1 MFWTISSA
9 GFWDRAARKPAVAPF
24 LTWRDTRGRW
34 RACADHSDRRIFS
47 IFLPFASSSMSLS
60 R

>member
-1 MFWTISSA
+1 MVRSA
-9 GFWDRAARKPAVAPF
+9 TEVWILGPTSLAQPEWHSESLPDARLGRHADSVA
-24 LTWRDTRGRW
+24 RN
-34 RACADHSDRRIFS
+34 IFS